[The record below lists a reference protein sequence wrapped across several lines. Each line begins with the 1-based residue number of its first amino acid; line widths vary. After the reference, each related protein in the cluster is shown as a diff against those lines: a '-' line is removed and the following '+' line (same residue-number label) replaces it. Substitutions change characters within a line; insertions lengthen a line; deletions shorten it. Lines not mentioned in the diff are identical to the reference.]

1 MYAVAVC
8 MSGRFEIKPSRD
20 LNTLTAKQV
29 IKYKCRAY
37 GTNNILKVQFSSV
50 GSVLYIDKYWTKID
64 IPDHMEHMVGKSM
77 LSSYIEKTLEQIG
90 HNHER
95 LIVESEM
102 VGMADYG

>member
-1 MYAVAVC
+1 

-50 GSVLYIDKYWTKID
+50 GSVLYIDKY
-64 IPDHMEHMVGKSM
+64 
-77 LSSYIEKTLEQIG
+77 
-90 HNHER
+90 
-95 LIVESEM
+95 
-102 VGMADYG
+102 